1 MIRVVLFKLE
11 GLKITNEGLK
21 GPFIRFP
28 LSTLV
33 KLSEHPILH
42 FLFLHLFFI
51 EMKRIPKVVTFFIM
65 EWKSFLTVPLLI
77 PSGKPKNLMPARL
90 KLVAAPQSWALAM
103 A

>member
-33 KLSEHPILH
+33 KLSGRPILH

-51 EMKRIPKVVTFFIM
+51 EMKRIPKVVKFFIM

-90 KLVAAPQSWALAM
+90 KLVAAPQSCALAM